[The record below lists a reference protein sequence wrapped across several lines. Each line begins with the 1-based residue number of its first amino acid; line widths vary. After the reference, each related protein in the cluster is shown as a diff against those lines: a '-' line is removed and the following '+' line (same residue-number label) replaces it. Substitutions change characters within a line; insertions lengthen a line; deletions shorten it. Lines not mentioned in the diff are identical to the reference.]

1 MQIQVQKQTQI
12 QVQYQ
17 IGIRSAAGPRWL
29 EADCKHCTSV
39 SLANYHSQYFV
50 PCTFK
55 KLQLSRNT
63 VHLETAPINSLCI
76 FFLKICTSP
85 NLIHS
90 VHRLNNNSAS
100 QSLVSRIAQTYS
112 YTYSYSNT
120 WMHKRTKTQTHRYT
134 NAQMRKH
141 TSTSAECRHPSF
153 SWPSGIGS
161 FGTLHT
167 SSLSRCTLSMP
178 ALLPRGK
185 WGGDLPWKR
194 ELCKKLE
201 KPISGVHC
209 VVARCDLNLLI
220 DWG

>member
-1 MQIQVQKQTQI
+1 MGWRLVPDICLGRPDQCNTSNIIKSWLHYYRQSNCWLATFIFCTVFIERQMQVQKQTQI

-90 VHRLNNNSAS
+90 VHRSNNNSAS
-100 QSLVSRIAQTYS
+100 QSLVSRTAQTYS
-112 YTYSYSNT
+112 
-120 WMHKRTKTQTHRYT
+120 
-134 NAQMRKH
+134 A
-141 TSTSAECRHPSF
+141 
-153 SWPSGIGS
+153 
-161 FGTLHT
+161 
-167 SSLSRCTLSMP
+167 
-178 ALLPRGK
+178 
-185 WGGDLPWKR
+185 
-194 ELCKKLE
+194 
-201 KPISGVHC
+201 
-209 VVARCDLNLLI
+209 
-220 DWG
+220 

>member
-1 MQIQVQKQTQI
+1 MHPYYTYYSTIRRILWNLLFNTGCRKHQQRPYRTKILPQIQIQVQIQIQT

-90 VHRLNNNSAS
+90 VHRSNNNSAS
-100 QSLVSRIAQTYS
+100 QSLVSRTAQTYS
-112 YTYSYSNT
+112 
-120 WMHKRTKTQTHRYT
+120 
-134 NAQMRKH
+134 A
-141 TSTSAECRHPSF
+141 
-153 SWPSGIGS
+153 
-161 FGTLHT
+161 
-167 SSLSRCTLSMP
+167 
-178 ALLPRGK
+178 
-185 WGGDLPWKR
+185 
-194 ELCKKLE
+194 
-201 KPISGVHC
+201 
-209 VVARCDLNLLI
+209 
-220 DWG
+220 